1 MVSASGHL
9 SINKHFVLEG
19 MKLLVGGVFFGGNWT
34 RNTEQQ
40 KLAHFS
46 PCPPWLL
53 LATFGPCQPWLKK
66 KKKKADCIPV
76 GKAWSWLASSLGAQ
90 CKGEATVDT
99 LPHAPWTECRLGT
112 LLEPTLRSEMWK
124 EGSWPR
130 SRCECFLHKVSSPFW
145 CLVCSPGQD
154 LPCLCVLG
162 VWCAAWLMKDGRK
175 GRQT

>member
-1 MVSASGHL
+1 MGTEHE
-9 SINKHFVLEG
+9 IP
-19 MKLLVGGVFFGGNWT
+19 
-34 RNTEQQ
+34 EQQ

-66 KKKKADCIPV
+66 KKADCIPV

-90 CKGEATVDT
+90 CKGKATVDM

-145 CLVCSPGQD
+145 RLVCSPGQD
-154 LPCLCVLG
+154 LPCLCVLR

-175 GRQT
+175 GRQTQEEMGPTQHC